1 MNELFSAY
9 SLVNDTIARTVAQM
23 YSCGTVLISSHKE
36 DEIIWIQGY
45 QLMLV
50 PSSLSR
56 RLKTPTHIGIFF
68 HTPFPSS
75 DVFRILPC
83 SAIGSV

>member
-9 SLVNDTIARTVAQM
+9 SLVNDTIARAVAQM
-23 YSCGTVLISSHKE
+23 YSCEVVLIFSHKE

-83 SAIGSV
+83 SAIERV